1 MGWAETPLTAV
12 ADVALPCATH
22 AEKQGT
28 FVNVQGR
35 LQRFE
40 RAFPPPGE
48 ARPGVDI
55 LLDLL
60 RRFDPRWE
68 TLDTA
73 QVFRRLATTLMG
85 MPSATFDRLPA
96 RGFEVPA
103 LTEEQPE

>member
-1 MGWAETPLTAV
+1 LTAV

-40 RAFPPPGE
+40 RAFPPIGE
-48 ARPGVDI
+48 ARPGIDI

-73 QVFRRLATTLMG
+73 RVFRRLATTLMG
-85 MPSATFDRLPA
+85 MPSAELDRLPA
-96 RGFEVPA
+96 HGFEVAA
-103 LTEEQPE
+103 LTEERPE